1 MRALV
6 HEGASILLTNAIG
19 TTEAMPTN
27 ADKHRRPT
35 PASQAPPY
43 GTRIQSLVCM
53 NIPQATETPMACSL
67 ERHRHV
73 TFFTAHLKAEGPAPR
88 VADADANLVLSFCR
102 LLKSLREEDATR
114 AAAHISDAVRVA
126 YEPRFSQDPKAGVSA
141 N

>member
-1 MRALV
+1 M
-6 HEGASILLTNAIG
+6 EGASLPLTNAIG
-19 TTEAMPTN
+19 TTEAVPTN
-27 ADKHRRPT
+27 ADKHRPT
-35 PASQAPPY
+35 LASQAPPY

-73 TFFTAHLKAEGPAPR
+73 TFFTAHLKAERLAPR
-88 VADADANLVLSFCR
+88 VADANLVLSFCR
-102 LLKSLREEDATR
+102 LLKGLREEDATR

-126 YEPRFSQDPKAGVSA
+126 YEPRFSQDPKAGARA